1 MNRLALGMTVAVLAV
16 AAEAQA
22 QAWNDLSTRTRRWDF
37 SVQTRYTGSRD
48 FDGKFG
54 SSVALDDDLGWG
66 FAFDYNVNER
76 LALGFTTAWRNV
88 NYNATVADDGT
99 PTGFQYYNS
108 SLYTST
114 IGISGIFNLL
124 PKRFTP
130 YAAGGVGW
138 TFVDTNIVA
147 DYQTGCWWDPW
158 WGYICDTYATT
169 YGTDA
174 ASFALGAGL
183 RLGLSPQVFARIGY
197 EHNWLDLDSVDGADI
212 FRVDFGASF

>member
-1 MNRLALGMTVAVLAV
+1 MNRVVLGVTVAILT
-16 AAEAQA
+16 AAAQAQA
-22 QAWNDLSTRTRRWDF
+22 QAWNDLSTRTRHWDF

-48 FDGKFG
+48 FNGEHG
-54 SSVALDDDLGWG
+54 SNVALDDDLGWG
-66 FAFDYNVNER
+66 FAFDYNVNEK
-76 LALGFTTAWRNV
+76 LSLGFTTAWRNV
-88 NYNATVADDGT
+88 NYNATVADNSN
-99 PTGFQYYNS
+99 PTQFQYYNS

-114 IGISGIFNLL
+114 IGINGTFNLL

-158 WGYICDTYATT
+158 WGYVCDTYAQT

-174 ASFALGAGL
+174 ASFALGGGL
-183 RLGLSPQVFARIGY
+183 RLGLSPTVFARIGY